1 MVSQEVILASNRL
14 AIAEAIAGLDDVSF
28 KSIAASLPKLLA
40 EGRLVVDTSVYTAH
54 ASATAG
60 ASRYLL
66 YDNQNP
72 KDPVSIWVFALGE
85 KQKTSI
91 HDHSYRGAVT
101 VLQGVV
107 SEKYYEAESDTHAR
121 CVHRADR
128 HRFHTST
135 DNLQDDFVH
144 QLKRRKGLGEGV
156 SVTLHIYNMSAHRL
170 SADGE
175 AIDNRNLNRI
185 FEKIPTPAGEKDK
198 RPPYESLSV

>member
-1 MVSQEVILASNRL
+1 MVSQEEILASNRL
-14 AIAEAIAGLDDVSF
+14 AVAEAITGLEDVSF
-28 KSIAASLPKLLA
+28 NSIADSLPLLLKA
-40 EGRLVVDTSVYTAH
+40 GRLVIDTSVYTPH
-54 ASATAG
+54 ASATGG

-72 KDPVSIWVFALGE
+72 FDPVSIWVFALG
-85 KQKTSI
+85 KGQKTSI
-91 HDHSYRGAVT
+91 HDHCYRGGVT
-101 VLQGVV
+101 VLKDVV
-107 SEKYYEAESDTHAR
+107 SEKYYHAESDTHAR
-121 CVHRADR
+121 CLRRADR

-156 SVTLHIYNMSAHRL
+156 SVTLHIYNMSAHHL

-185 FEKIPTPAGEKDK
+185 FQKIPTPVGEKDQ
-198 RPPYESLSV
+198 RAPYESLSV